1 MDYEVLAEFY
11 DSFIDPDVYET
22 YLDLL
27 DQYTSLGTILDI
39 GCGTGTLSLE
49 LAKRGYQVCATDLSN
64 EMVQIVNYRA
74 YQEEVTLDIF
84 VYDMLD
90 PLDDH
95 FDSVIASM
103 DVINHLASLEDVE
116 FGLQNIYDSLNN
128 HGVFIFDILSA
139 EYIDLL
145 DGYVEDDQEFK
156 FHWECKKG
164 TGEHS
169 IVHHI
174 TVHGESSDHQITIYE
189 ETHDLIEYETIAK
202 RIGFQIIDKRV
213 FSERTILVVQKNN

>member
-49 LAKRGYQVCATDLSN
+49 LAKRGYHVCATDLSN

-84 VYDMLD
+84 V
-90 PLDDH
+90 
-95 FDSVIASM
+95 
-103 DVINHLASLEDVE
+103 
-116 FGLQNIYDSLNN
+116 
-128 HGVFIFDILSA
+128 
-139 EYIDLL
+139 
-145 DGYVEDDQEFK
+145 
-156 FHWECKKG
+156 
-164 TGEHS
+164 
-169 IVHHI
+169 
-174 TVHGESSDHQITIYE
+174 
-189 ETHDLIEYETIAK
+189 
-202 RIGFQIIDKRV
+202 
-213 FSERTILVVQKNN
+213 